1 MEDELMEF
9 DMPQGKDSIIKVI
22 GVGGG
27 GGNALNHMFERGIT
41 GVDFVICNTDNQ
53 ALNQSPVPN
62 KIQLGSNLTNG
73 LGAGNKPERGRQA
86 AIESLDDIAEML
98 SHNTQMVFVTAGMG
112 GGTGTG
118 AAPIIAK
125 EAKDNDILTVGIV
138 TLPFRVEGAK
148 RMKQAMEGLN
158 EMREVVDSLI
168 VIDNEKLREYYG
180 NLPAS
185 QAFGHANDVLAD
197 AAKGIAEI
205 ITVHGLVN
213 VDFADVKSVM
223 SNSGVAIMGSAVASG
238 DNRAFDA
245 VTEALRSPLLSNHDI
260 KGASN
265 ILINIASSPEHEVT
279 LDEIGIIN
287 DHAQA
292 ASDNNADIIWGD
304 TYDESLGES
313 VSVTI
318 IATGFSDN
326 LLNDLPLMAAVSKPT
341 PKVDEPV
348 VDQPAGNQTE
358 PNIINFDDTVESS
371 LTDEFEGNTND
382 VIDLVD
388 ADTRI
393 SINQQAAEVE
403 TQGQLDLFTIDQIPQ
418 VVIPVA
424 EKPIKPLDYDTE
436 EKLKNLENVPAYM
449 RAGIKIDS
457 QINNENYQPEDE
469 SQLSR
474 TTMSTDKDG
483 NVILRQNN
491 SYLFDNVD

>member
-53 ALNQSPVPN
+53 ALKQSPVPN

-86 AIESLDDIAEML
+86 AIESLDDIAEIL

-138 TLPFRVEGAK
+138 TLPFRVEGPK

-168 VIDNEKLREYYG
+168 VIDNEKLREIYG

-223 SNSGVAIMGSAVASG
+223 SNSGVAIMGSAMASG
-238 DNRAFDA
+238 DNRAYDA

-318 IATGFSDN
+318 IATGFSDS
-326 LLNDLPLMAAVSKPT
+326 LLQDLPMPTVVSKPT
-341 PKVDEPV
+341 PN
-348 VDQPAGNQTE
+348 VDQPVDEQPTADKNE
-358 PNIINFDDTVESS
+358 PIDFNFDDAVESS
-371 LTDEFEGNTND
+371 MTDEMEITSEAEMETNP
-382 VIDLVD
+382 VIFIEQNV
-388 ADTRI
+388 
-393 SINQQAAEVE
+393 AETE
-403 TQGQLDLFTIDQIPQ
+403 TQGQLELFTIDQIPQ
-418 VVIPVA
+418 VEIPVA
-424 EKPIKPLDYDTE
+424 ERPAKPLDYDTE

-457 QINNENYQPEDE
+457 QVNNENYQPEDE

-474 TTMSTDKDG
+474 TTISTDKDG
-483 NVILRQNN
+483 NIKLRQNN
-491 SYLFDNVD
+491 SFLFDNVD